1 MVEPESSDK
10 YTEMSQRYIRQA
22 EEEFQ
27 KGDLTQ
33 ASEKA
38 WGAVALGIKSIAVQR
53 GWRHHRHDLL
63 YDISAQIT
71 AELGRPDLG
80 RLFRSAGA
88 MHTNFY
94 EEWMEEDYVR
104 GGIDDARIYLQEL
117 EGVQAAPPPTF
128 VPQTPAQAARLRML
142 TGAP

>member
-1 MVEPESSDK
+1 MEERESSIK

-38 WGAVALGIKSIAVQR
+38 WGAVALAIKSIAVQR
-53 GWRHHRHDLL
+53 GWFHNRHDLL
-63 YDISAQIT
+63 YAISEQIT
-71 AELGRPDLG
+71 DELVRPDLG
-80 RLFRSAGA
+80 RLFRSASLL
-88 MHTNFY
+88 HTNFY
-94 EEWMEEDYVR
+94 EEWMLEGYVR
-104 GGIDDARIYLQEL
+104 DAIDDAKAYLQEL
-117 EGVQAAPPPTF
+117 EAVQAAPPPTF
-128 VPQTPAQAARLRML
+128 VPQTPAQAARLRRL

>member
-1 MVEPESSDK
+1 MVEGESSIK

-38 WGAVALGIKSIAVQR
+38 WGAVALAIKSIAAQR
-53 GWRHHRHDLL
+53 GWRHYRHDLL

-71 AELGRPDLG
+71 AELCRPELG
-80 RLFRSAGA
+80 RLFRSVGLL
-88 MHTNFY
+88 HTNFY

-104 GGIDDARIYLQEL
+104 GGIDDAKAYLQEM
-117 EGVQAAPPPTF
+117 EAVRSAPPPTF
-128 VPQTPAQAARLRML
+128 VPETPEQAARLRRL
-142 TGAP
+142 TAP